1 MTSTALA
8 RGPVGATD
16 RPTARPAAAGA
27 TRPPARRRLRFPPCR
42 GDDGLAAVWMVFTT
56 FLTVLLAGVI
66 FGGGT
71 VFAART
77 HGYDLAQQ
85 AARAGAQQ
93 IDAATYRS
101 SGVLRLDPARAA
113 TAARQFLATG
123 GATGTVTVTAARITV
138 TATSH
143 QPTPMLAS
151 FGVTTV
157 TVTATASAT
166 PVAGPGG

>member
-1 MTSTALA
+1 MTPTANA
-8 RGPVGATD
+8 RRRVNNGD
-16 RPTARPAAAGA
+16 HCRPTG
-27 TRPPARRRLRFPPCR
+27 TTGLPARRRPRFPPCR
-42 GDDGLAAVWMVFTT
+42 GDDGLATVWMVFTT
-56 FLTVLLAGVI
+56 FLTVLLAAVI
-66 FGGGT
+66 FGGGAI
-71 VFAART
+71 FAART

-93 IDAATYRS
+93 IDAATYRA

-113 TAARQFLATG
+113 TAARQFLAAA
-123 GATGTVTVTAARITV
+123 GATGTLTVTAARITV

-157 TVTATASAT
+157 TVTSTASAT
-166 PVAGPGG
+166 PMVGPAS

>member
-1 MTSTALA
+1 MTPWA
-8 RGPVGATD
+8 AT
-16 RPTARPAAAGA
+16 RRPAGTTDHRTAAVA
-27 TRPPARRRLRFPPCR
+27 TGPPARRRPRFPPYR
-42 GDDGLAAVWMVFTT
+42 GDDGLATVWMVFTT
-56 FLTVLLAGVI
+56 FLAVILAAVI
-66 FGGGT
+66 FGGG
-71 VFAART
+71 VIFAART

-93 IDAATYRS
+93 IDAATYRT

-113 TAARQFLATG
+113 TAARQFLTAA
-123 GATGTVTVTAARITV
+123 GATGTVTVNAARITV

-157 TVTATASAT
+157 TVTSTASAT
-166 PVAGPGG
+166 PMVGPAG

>member
-1 MTSTALA
+1 
-8 RGPVGATD
+8 
-16 RPTARPAAAGA
+16 
-27 TRPPARRRLRFPPCR
+27 
-42 GDDGLAAVWMVFTT
+42 MVFAT

-113 TAARQFLATG
+113 TAARQFLAPG
-123 GATGTVTVTAARITV
+123 GATVTVAVPPARITL
-138 TATSH
+138 TATRH
-143 QPTPMLAS
+143 QTTPRLAILS
-151 FGVTTV
+151 GTTV
-157 TVTATASAT
+157 TV
-166 PVAGPGG
+166 

>member
-1 MTSTALA
+1 MTPTITPTHPA
-8 RGPVGATD
+8 RRRVGNTDHHSATV
-16 RPTARPAAAGA
+16 A

-42 GDDGLAAVWMVFTT
+42 GDDGLAAVWMVFAT

-123 GATGTVTVTAARITV
+123 GATGIVTVTAARITV

-157 TVTATASAT
+157 TVTSTASAT
-166 PVAGPGG
+166 PMVGPAG

>member
-1 MTSTALA
+1 MTSTALT

-16 RPTARPAAAGA
+16 RPTARPATAGA
-27 TRPPARRRLRFPPCR
+27 TRPPARRLRFPPCR

-56 FLTVLLAGVI
+56 FLTLLLAGVI

-101 SGVLRLDPARAA
+101 SGLLRLDA
-113 TAARQFLATG
+113 TR

-143 QPTPMLAS
+143 QPTPMLAN

>member
-1 MTSTALA
+1 MTPGTGTRQPTDHADHGSV
-8 RGPVGATD
+8 PGAT
-16 RPTARPAAAGA
+16 G
-27 TRPPARRRLRFPPCR
+27 PPARRPRFPPRR

-56 FLTVLLAGVI
+56 FLTVLLAAII
-66 FGGGT
+66 FGGG
-71 VFAART
+71 VIFAART

-93 IDAATYRS
+93 IDAATYRT

-113 TAARQFLATG
+113 TAARQFLTAA

-157 TVTATASAT
+157 TVTSTASAT
-166 PVAGPGG
+166 PVVGPAG

>member
-1 MTSTALA
+1 
-8 RGPVGATD
+8 
-16 RPTARPAAAGA
+16 
-27 TRPPARRRLRFPPCR
+27 
-42 GDDGLAAVWMVFTT
+42 MVFTT
-56 FLTVLLAGVI
+56 FLAVILAAVI
-66 FGGGT
+66 FGGG
-71 VFAART
+71 VIFAART

-93 IDAATYRS
+93 IDAATYRT

-113 TAARQFLATG
+113 TAARQFLTAA
-123 GATGTVTVTAARITV
+123 GATGTVTVNAARITV

-157 TVTATASAT
+157 TVTSTASAT
-166 PVAGPGG
+166 PMVGPAG

>member
-1 MTSTALA
+1 MTSTTAA
-8 RGPVGATD
+8 R
-16 RPTARPAAAGA
+16 RPPGTTGR
-27 TRPPARRRLRFPPCR
+27 PARRRLRLPPCR
-42 GDDGLAAVWMVFTT
+42 GDDGLATVWMVFTV
-56 FLTVLLAGVI
+56 FLVVILAAVI
-66 FGGGT
+66 FGGG
-71 VFAART
+71 VIFAART

-93 IDAATYRS
+93 IDAATYRT

-113 TAARQFLATG
+113 TAARQFLAAA
-123 GATGTVTVTAARITV
+123 GATGTVTVNAARITV

-157 TVTATASAT
+157 TVTSTASAT
-166 PVAGPGG
+166 PIVGPAG

>member
-1 MTSTALA
+1 MTATTASRRVGNSDRST
-8 RGPVGATD
+8 
-16 RPTARPAAAGA
+16 TADVTG
-27 TRPPARRRLRFPPCR
+27 PPARRRPRLPPYR
-42 GDDGLAAVWMVFTT
+42 GDDGLATVWMVFTT
-56 FLTVLLAGVI
+56 FLTIVIAAVI
-66 FGGGT
+66 FGGG
-71 VFAART
+71 VIFAART

-93 IDAATYRS
+93 IDAAAYRTN
-101 SGVLRLDPARAA
+101 GVLRLDPARAA
-113 TAARQFLATG
+113 SAARQFLAAA

-157 TVTATASAT
+157 TVTSTASAT
-166 PVAGPGG
+166 PMVGPAG